1 MMHART
7 LVTRRRAVLLCVFA
21 AAVALAC
28 AGLVLAAALVPAP
41 HAILPFIVL
50 VGIGVPM
57 IVTLELPPALA
68 TLRHAR
74 AVSAFRRRLDRLP
87 EAAHPLED

>member
-1 MMHART
+1 MLHARSV
-7 LVTRRRAVLLCVFA
+7 VTRRRALLLCAFA
-21 AAVALAC
+21 AAVAIAC

-41 HAILPFIVL
+41 AVVLPFVVL

-57 IVTLELPPALA
+57 LVTLELPPAIA
-68 TLRHAR
+68 ALRHAR
-74 AVSAFRRRLDRLP
+74 AVSVFRRGLDRLP